1 MNKTLLTVSQ
11 VFVAINGAIFLL
23 YGLLLFTISGE
34 TAELFAG
41 EIITIILLAIAVVYV
56 IIFIRL
62 GQAKTNPEM
71 KTEVIVWSVLLIF
84 TSNLPAGICGILGA
98 LADSNNASTSSSD
111 SLEKRLKELDN
122 LYDRGLITIEE
133 YQERRKHIIQGL

>member
-11 VFVAINGAIFLL
+11 IFVAINGIVFLM
-23 YGLLLFTISGE
+23 YGLVLFAVFGE
-34 TAELFAG
+34 ATELFAG
-41 EIITIILLAIAVVYV
+41 EIITIVLLAIAVVYV

-62 GQAKTNPEM
+62 NQSKTNPEM
-71 KTEVIVWSVLLIF
+71 KTEIIVWSVLLII
-84 TSNLPAGICGILGA
+84 TSNLPAGICGILGT
-98 LADSNNASTSSSD
+98 LTDSNKGSTTSGE

-133 YQERRKHIIQGL
+133 YQDRRKRIIQGI

>member
-23 YGLLLFTISGE
+23 YGLLLFTIAGE
-34 TAELFAG
+34 SAELFAG

-98 LADSNNASTSSSD
+98 LSDSNKDSTTTGE

-133 YQERRKHIIQGL
+133 YQDRRKRIIQGL

>member
-11 VFVAINGAIFLL
+11 IFVAINGIVFLL
-23 YGLLLFTISGE
+23 YGLLLFTFAGE
-34 TAELFAG
+34 EGELFAS
-41 EIITIILLAIAVVYV
+41 EVVTIILLAIAVVYI

-62 GQAKTNPEM
+62 NQAKTNPEM
-71 KTEVIVWSVLLIF
+71 KTEVIVWSVLLLL
-84 TSNLPAGICGILGA
+84 TSNLPAGICGILAA
-98 LADSNNASTSSSD
+98 LTDSNKGSTTSGE

-133 YQERRKHIIQGL
+133 YQERRKQIIQSM

>member
-11 VFVAINGAIFLL
+11 VFVAINGVVFLL
-23 YGLLLFTISGE
+23 YGLILFSIADQE
-34 TAELFAG
+34 VELFAN
-41 EIITIILLAIAVVYV
+41 EIITIVLLAIAAVYV

-62 GQAKTNPEM
+62 NQAKTNPEM
-71 KTEVIVWSVLLIF
+71 KTEVIIWSVLLIF
-84 TSNLPAGICGILGA
+84 TSNIAAGICGILGA
-98 LADSNNASTSSSD
+98 VTDSNKSSSGSSD

-133 YQERRKHIIQGL
+133 YQDRRKRIIQGM